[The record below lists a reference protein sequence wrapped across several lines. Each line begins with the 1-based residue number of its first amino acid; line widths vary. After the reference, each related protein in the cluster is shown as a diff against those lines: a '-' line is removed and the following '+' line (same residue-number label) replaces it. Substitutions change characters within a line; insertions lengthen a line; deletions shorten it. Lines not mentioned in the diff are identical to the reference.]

1 MTPQVYTLTAP
12 DTQLRIMIGELL
24 ITIAHLEAQKAE
36 LVALNAKMAADLAA
50 AALQGQAP

>member
-36 LVALNAKMAADLAA
+36 LAATNAQMAQDLAA
-50 AALQGQAP
+50 ALLKAPV